1 MIRRNLSHF
10 GVTLLIAA
18 NWLSFAHAQSSTPQQ
33 DPAQSASGSTSWVF
47 PQFHARD
54 GEHPQRV
61 YRGAELLCPR
71 LAELQTQR
79 SSSQRVSFNG
89 KQHFWF
95 LYRWI
100 ARSDLHHS
108 SDHSLLKRFDPRDV
122 GGPGIVILRPQIA

>member
-54 GEHPQRV
+54 GEHPHEFIGGLNCYVLDSRNYRLNGQVVNV
-61 YRGAELLCPR
+61 YRSPV
-71 LAELQTQR
+71 
-79 SSSQRVSFNG
+79 SSTSGF
-89 KQHFWF
+89 
-95 LYRWI
+95 YT
-100 ARSDLHHS
+100 
-108 SDHSLLKRFDPRDV
+108 
-122 GGPGIVILRPQIA
+122 GGLRGVTFTIRATTLF